1 MSLASCIS
9 KSARSIAPM
18 VSFHMTTTYLAAKHL
33 ALELDGLE
41 ARRNT
46 PRDFSIDLDRPIEI
60 VTAVFS
66 LVSLQ
71 RAFACNA
78 ITGVDE

>member
-1 MSLASCIS
+1 
-9 KSARSIAPM
+9 
-18 VSFHMTTTYLAAKHL
+18 MTTTYLAAKHL

-41 ARRNT
+41 ARRNAS
-46 PRDFSIDLDRPIEI
+46 RDVSIDLDRPIEI
-60 VTAVFS
+60 ITAVFR

>member
-1 MSLASCIS
+1 MSV
-9 KSARSIAPM
+9 RSVAL
-18 VSFHMTTTYLAAKHL
+18 SFPLQMATAYLAASNL

-41 ARRNT
+41 ARRNAT
-46 PRDFSIDLDRPIEI
+46 RDVSIDFDRPVEI
-60 VTAVFS
+60 VTAVFR

-71 RAFACNA
+71 RAFALNA